1 MTDNTVNIEFLKTII
16 NNFIENRN
24 WSQYHNLK
32 DLAISIS
39 LESAELLELFQ
50 WKNNINSIKE
60 DPIFLQ
66 KMKDELAD
74 IFIYS
79 IIMSNNLGIDISN
92 AIKQKLDKNN
102 TKYPVEKLKN
112 NVKKYNEL

>member
-1 MTDNTVNIEFLKTII
+1 LTDNTVNIEFLKSII
-16 NNFIENRN
+16 NNFIEHRN

-50 WKNNINSIKE
+50 WKNDTNSIKE
-60 DPIFLQ
+60 NSIFLE

-74 IFIYS
+74 ILIYS
-79 IIMSNNLGIDISN
+79 IIMSNKIGIDISN
-92 AIKQKLDKNN
+92 TIKQKLDKNN
-102 TKYPVEKLKN
+102 LKYPVEKSRN
-112 NVKKYNEL
+112 NTKKYDEL

>member
-1 MTDNTVNIEFLKTII
+1 MTDNTVNIEFLKSII

-50 WKNNINSIKE
+50 WKDNIDSIKE
-60 DPIFLQ
+60 DPVFLQ

-79 IIMSNNLGIDISN
+79 IIMSNNLGIDIST

-102 TKYPVEKLKN
+102 TKYPVDKSKN
-112 NVKKYNEL
+112 NVKKYTEL